1 MALKKL
7 LAGCQKQGSFQAQII
22 VNTDICSMFNPSNAS
37 PEYIEDSH
45 LVITVPADVLAP
57 TVKSLI

>member
-1 MALKKL
+1 M
-7 LAGCQKQGSFQAQII
+7 F
-22 VNTDICSMFNPSNAS
+22 MFNPSNAS

-57 TVKSLI
+57 TIKSLI